1 MHCVL
6 IGKMGAVHLKPSG
19 SKEFV
24 VYSSQVLVCLEWVR
38 HNAGHPLSSND
49 LNQLSNSDTAVPMG
63 HAAS

>member
-38 HNAGHPLSSND
+38 HNAGHPLRQI
-49 LNQLSNSDTAVPMG
+49 LNSYAVDDKRT
-63 HAAS
+63 